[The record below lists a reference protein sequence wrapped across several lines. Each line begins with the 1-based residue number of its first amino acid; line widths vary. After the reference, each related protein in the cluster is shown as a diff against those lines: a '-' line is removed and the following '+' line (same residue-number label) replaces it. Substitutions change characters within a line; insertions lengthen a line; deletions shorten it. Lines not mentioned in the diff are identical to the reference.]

1 MQSTDMTSDPENQ
14 RKDVETCALFDKK
27 IKEKKECMKQND
39 RMYDE

>member
-1 MQSTDMTSDPENQ
+1 MQSTNMTSDPENQ

-27 IKEKKECMKQND
+27 NKVCMEQND